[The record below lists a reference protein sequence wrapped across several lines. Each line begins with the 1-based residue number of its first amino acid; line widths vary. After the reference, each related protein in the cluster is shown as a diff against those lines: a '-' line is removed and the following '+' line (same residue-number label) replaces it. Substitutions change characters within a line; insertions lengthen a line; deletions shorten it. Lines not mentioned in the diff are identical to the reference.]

1 MPFLQKEY
9 WTCPFCGE
17 GQIEV
22 LIRPTT
28 YSVKRSAV
36 RGGRKTSFHKV
47 KEEVVILTEKCPVCG
62 KSAEAIRKKWREEG
76 IL

>member
-1 MPFLQKEY
+1 MSFLQREY
-9 WTCPFCGE
+9 WTCPFCNE

-22 LIRPTT
+22 LIRPPA

-36 RGGRKTSFHKV
+36 RGGRKTTFRKV
-47 KEEVVILTEKCPVCG
+47 REEIVILTEKCPVCG
-62 KSAEAIRKKWREEG
+62 KSREAIRKKWKEEG